1 MAQLALKMA
10 LSHSDDRHI
19 PFFDGTVLPERIEL
33 TVLEVGKWFLRKHGG
48 DRHARMLQKREFNIC
63 EVSLSS
69 NLMAKAGRC
78 RSRRFRSFP
87 AGCMEGM
94 KVNFEVQARN
104 GIISIPLPAPEKPI
118 DLSYLKQA
126 QKELAINIR
135 GVILNLPHS
144 TSSELDPWS
153 RADLRLCVFD
163 AL

>member
-10 LSHSDDRHI
+10 LSHDDRHI
-19 PFFDGTVLPERIEL
+19 PFFDGTVLPEGIEL
-33 TVLEVGKWFLRKHGG
+33 TVLEVGEWFLRKHGG
-48 DRHARMLQKREFNIC
+48 DRHARMLQKREFDIC

-94 KVNFEVQARN
+94 KMNFEVQARD
-104 GIISIPLPAPEKPI
+104 GLISLPLPAPEKPI

-126 QKELAINIR
+126 QKELRN
-135 GVILNLPHS
+135 
-144 TSSELDPWS
+144 
-153 RADLRLCVFD
+153 
-163 AL
+163 